1 MGSDDKKID
10 ISTDDA
16 NINGSAEALQQYLL
30 KQVETNKPVLRLRI
44 DGSET
49 SNATGY
55 AYLPCIDRHSTH
67 IHQRITTEQQ
77 NFLFLIDIP
86 LPSSVAPHPI
96 HYSLADS
103 EPAYRGRSTRE
114 WTNPNGTGKRE
125 YTGLSADNTYIKQRD
140 ARRARGYP
148 PWLVDLPS
156 SAPASTAFNAS
167 LPLATGASPEEI
179 NEYVNQQTAIER
191 TAWKSSQSLAQWA
204 EEYVAAT
211 RSKEF
216 IFLQETYG
224 WDLEKLRSLIKEAVR
239 EQGQY
244 SSAGS
249 VEISTSHLN
258 GRIQVRPASTMG
270 KLVSAF
276 G

>member
-30 KQVETNKPVLRLRI
+30 KQVESNKPILRLRI

-49 SNATGY
+49 SNATG
-55 AYLPCIDRHSTH
+55 
-67 IHQRITTEQQ
+67 ITTEQQ

-86 LPSSVAPHPI
+86 LPSSIAPHPI

-114 WTNPNGTGKRE
+114 WTNPNGGGTGKRE

-156 SAPASTAFNAS
+156 SAPANTAFNAS
-167 LPLATGASPEEI
+167 LPRLGRARNRSP
-179 NEYVNQQTAIER
+179 
-191 TAWKSSQSLAQWA
+191 S
-204 EEYVAAT
+204 
-211 RSKEF
+211 
-216 IFLQETYG
+216 G
-224 WDLEKLRSLIKEAVR
+224 LRSTLRRRAPR
-239 EQGQY
+239 SL
-244 SSAGS
+244 SSFK
-249 VEISTSHLN
+249 
-258 GRIQVRPASTMG
+258 RRMG
-270 KLVSAF
+270 GIWRSSSR
-276 G
+276 